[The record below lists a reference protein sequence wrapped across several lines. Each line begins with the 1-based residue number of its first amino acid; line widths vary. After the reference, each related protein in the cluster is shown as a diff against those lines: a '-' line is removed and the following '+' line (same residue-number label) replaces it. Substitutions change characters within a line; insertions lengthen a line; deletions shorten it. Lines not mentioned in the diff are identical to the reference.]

1 MTLSFPIRSNNLFDY
16 FRKEKTMKT
25 KKLLSVLAV
34 LVLLLAA
41 LPVLSVGAGGIKV
54 DVCHNEGNG
63 TYHLINISDNAFDSH
78 VAHGDASP
86 GEAVPGMTGFEFDEA
101 CNVVQALQTTTV
113 TSAALNL
120 SSTGAGGWSCPSAY
134 PQVLSA
140 YLQQAG
146 QPGVDP
152 AYPADLYLW
161 VPGAS
166 AGGAT
171 YPNTPFGYTYGTG
184 ETGAIVL
191 NGGTGQSLQIVLT
204 CQETP

>member
-1 MTLSFPIRSNNLFDY
+1 
-16 FRKEKTMKT
+16 MKT
-25 KKLLSVLAV
+25 KKLLSILAV

-86 GEAVPGMTGFEFDEA
+86 GDPVPGMDGYVFDDA

-113 TSAALNL
+113 TSAVLNF
-120 SSTGAGGWSCPSAY
+120 SSTGAGGWSCPSTY
-134 PQVLSA
+134 PQVLDA
-140 YLQQAG
+140 YLQDAG
-146 QPGVDP
+146 TDGDP
-152 AYPADLYLW
+152 TVAPHTLYLW
-161 VPGAS
+161 FPGATT
-166 AGGAT
+166 GTVT
-171 YPNTPFGYTYGTG
+171 YPNTPFGYTYGSG

-191 NGGTGQSLQIVLT
+191 NGETPQSAQIVLT
-204 CQETP
+204 CQEAP